1 MLDALRVIA
10 VILGVMVLIFLAAVG
25 YVMWKYRIPPRGLV
39 AIGAAMVY
47 LVSPIDVLPEALL
60 GPIGLVDDA
69 GVLVLAVAFLMRL
82 ATAQKM
88 LADAGVDLGK
98 RRGGPRDPARVG
110 LGNDPRHPVVA
121 TEAGTVTGDTTPGSG
136 AAGNT
141 PVVRRPR

>member
-10 VILGVMVLIFLAAVG
+10 VVLGVMVVIFLAVVG

-39 AIGAAMVY
+39 AIGAALIY

-69 GVLVLAVAFLMRL
+69 GILAVAVAFVLKL

-88 LADAGVDLGK
+88 VSEAGVDLSK
-98 RRGGPRDPARVG
+98 RRGRSRGVTRGG
-110 LGNDPRHPVVA
+110 LGDDPLHPVVA
-121 TEAGTVTGDTTPGSG
+121 ADLGDGGQTPGT
-136 AAGNT
+136 GNT
-141 PVVRRPR
+141 PVVRRGR